1 MSTRVLSTEEAK
13 AAITR
18 MQSLIAGGLTD
29 QVRQLDAE
37 GQRLSDPN
45 VWDGALATEFRSE
58 LWPQTKTALERCVTA
73 LEELRTRL
81 QGINQNIMAA
91 GGNV

>member
-13 AAITR
+13 AAITS

-58 LWPQTKTALERCVTA
+58 LWPQTKTALERCVAA

-81 QGINQNIMAA
+81 QSINQNIMAA